1 MTTVSAAEDAAPITA
16 PVFAPA
22 VSSCVAFLG
31 TLPPARLVKASTVL
45 IAQDEQVNK
54 VQLVRTGLVK
64 LTNVNSEGREALIG
78 LRSDGWYAGSTSV
91 ILNTPSIYSI
101 CASTDCTVVEI
112 AASDFLRCIHRSP
125 EMLSHFILGLCREV
139 ASFSGLQVELMSSRA
154 EDRLDLLLR
163 ERSAS
168 LLTEGILDPLPLLK
182 QMELA
187 QLISISPEHLSRLQ
201 KKRMVQVCANRPT
214 TVHNGHRP
222 PTPTLMRRSETMKVP
237 NLSCA
242 VVTG

>member
-1 MTTVSAAEDAAPITA
+1 MA

-22 VSSCVAFLG
+22 LSSCIAFLG
-31 TLPPARLVKASTVL
+31 ALPAARYVKAGTVL
-45 IAQDEQVNK
+45 ISQDEQVKK

-64 LTNVNSEGREALIG
+64 LVNINSEGREALIG

-91 ILNTPSIYSI
+91 ILNAPSVYSV

-112 AASDFLRCIHRSP
+112 AASDFLRCVHRRP
-125 EMLSHFILGLCREV
+125 EMLSHFIMGLCREV

-154 EDRLDLLLR
+154 EDRLNLFLR
-163 ERSAS
+163 ERAAS
-168 LLTEGILDPLPLLK
+168 TLTGGIRDPLPSLK

-201 KKRMVQVCANRPT
+201 KKRCVQSRTKIPLKSVVC
-214 TVHNGHRP
+214 NGRLP
-222 PTPTLMRRSETMKVP
+222 STPSFMRA
-237 NLSCA
+237 L
-242 VVTG
+242 

>member
-1 MTTVSAAEDAAPITA
+1 MTNISSEVAAPITA

-22 VSSCVAFLG
+22 LSSCLAFLG
-31 TLPPARLVKASTVL
+31 TLPPARHVKASTVL
-45 IAQDEQVNK
+45 VAQDEQVKK

-64 LTNVNSEGREALIG
+64 LTNINSDGREALIG

-91 ILNTPSIYSI
+91 ILNAPSVYSV

-125 EMLSHFILGLCREV
+125 EMLSHFIVGLCREV

-154 EDRLDLLLR
+154 EDRLNLLLR
-163 ERSAS
+163 ERAAS
-168 LLTEGILDPLPLLK
+168 LLTGGILDPLPLLK

-201 KKRMVQVCANRPT
+201 KKRKVEFCANRP
-214 TVHNGHRP
+214 VAVAGNGHPRP
-222 PTPTLMRRSETMKVP
+222 SPTLMRRSVRVKSP
-237 NLSCA
+237 SLSCA
-242 VVTG
+242 AVTI

>member
-1 MTTVSAAEDAAPITA
+1 MTSTSVEQAAPITA
-16 PVFAPA
+16 PVFAPSL
-22 VSSCVAFLG
+22 SSCLAFLG
-31 TLPPARLVKASTVL
+31 TLPPARHVKASTVL
-45 IAQDEQVNK
+45 IAQDEQVKK

-64 LTNVNSEGREALIG
+64 LTNVNSDGREALIG
-78 LRSDGWYAGSTSV
+78 LRSDGWYAGSTAV
-91 ILNTPSIYSI
+91 ILNAPSVYAV

-154 EDRLDLLLR
+154 EDRLNLLLR
-163 ERSAS
+163 ERAAS
-168 LLTEGILDPLPLLK
+168 LLTGGILDPLPLLK

-201 KKRMVQVCANRPT
+201 KKRKVEFCAKAPAAVAGNRYSRT
-214 TVHNGHRP
+214 TP
-222 PTPTLMRRSETMKVP
+222 AIMRRSEKMKAP

-242 VVTG
+242 AVTL